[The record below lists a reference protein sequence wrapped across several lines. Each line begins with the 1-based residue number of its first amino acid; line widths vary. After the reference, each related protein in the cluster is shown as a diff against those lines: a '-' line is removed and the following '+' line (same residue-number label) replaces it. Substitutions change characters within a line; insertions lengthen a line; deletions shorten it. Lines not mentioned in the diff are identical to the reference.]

1 MEPKHVSLKVD
12 IMVLNKIEVGV
23 VSPPRHYLRT
33 LRETLMLTI
42 MIEKTSQKPVCCST

>member
-23 VSPPRHYLRT
+23 VPPPD
-33 LRETLMLTI
+33 TI
-42 MIEKTSQKPVCCST
+42 

>member
-12 IMVLNKIEVGV
+12 IMVVNKIEVGV
-23 VSPPRHYLRT
+23 VPPPHYLRT